1 MQLSG
6 HASQSAEP
14 LPTHPQNGLAMR
26 LPDFIAVG
34 PPRTG
39 TTWLHQVLK
48 GHVGLPRGP
57 AKETNFFWRRGYDR
71 GLEWYADQFRG
82 CSADR
87 PVVEVS
93 PNYFGSDESLERI
106 AHVLPHC
113 RIICSFR
120 DPVERAYSYY
130 KLMRHNGRTRM
141 TFAEYVGMPEV
152 ADANR
157 YGSRLRRWRA
167 QFGKPNVLAVLY
179 DDLASSPEK
188 FLDPICDFMSIPR
201 IAIADSPLATKK
213 VHHVSTDARSAFL
226 ASTAVDFRYWLNR
239 KGLNRTIR
247 MLRKFGVWRFCLRGG
262 HEFPPLEPDFG
273 RRLRER
279 LRPEIDDLEELIG
292 RDLSAWK

>member
-1 MQLSG
+1 MQFSRG
-6 HASQSAEP
+6 ATPSAEP
-14 LPTHPQNGLAMR
+14 LPIVRQSAPAIR
-26 LPDFIAVG
+26 LPDFLAVG

-39 TTWLHQVLK
+39 TTWLHQVLT

-71 GLEWYADQFRG
+71 GLEWYADQFSA
-82 CSADR
+82 CPADR

-130 KLMRHNGRTRM
+130 KLMRHNGRTRLS
-141 TFAEYVGMPEV
+141 FAEYVEVPEV

-167 QFGKPNVLAVLY
+167 QFGESNVMAVMY
-179 DDLASSPEK
+179 DDLGSSPEK
-188 FLDPICDFMSIPR
+188 FLDPICDFMGIARIPLGG
-201 IAIADSPLATKK
+201 SPLATKK

-226 ASTAVDFRYWLNR
+226 ASHAIDFRYWLNR

-247 MLRKFGVWRFCLRGG
+247 VLRKVGVWRFCLRGG
-262 HEFPPLEPDFG
+262 REFPPLEPDLA
-273 RRLRER
+273 RRLREQ
-279 LRPEIDDLEELIG
+279 LRPEIDDLEELID